1 MMNGDFKLKY
11 VKIIP
16 VGIIVI
22 TIIVL
27 GYNFTSESDIENEV
41 EEQFHD
47 EKIEFILQNL
57 LLEQITETIIEDE
70 DGTQIV
76 LIEGMI
82 ENEKGEKIK
91 IGLHTMVNED
101 GDEKIKFVETNY
113 GKIFKILT
121 IKEKFQPCYK

>member
-57 LLEQITETIIEDE
+57 LLEEITETIR
-70 DGTQIV
+70 
-76 LIEGMI
+76 
-82 ENEKGEKIK
+82 
-91 IGLHTMVNED
+91 
-101 GDEKIKFVETNY
+101 
-113 GKIFKILT
+113 
-121 IKEKFQPCYK
+121 

>member
-1 MMNGDFKLKY
+1 MMNWDFKLKY

-22 TIIVL
+22 AIIVL

-47 EKIEFILQNL
+47 EKTEFILQNL
-57 LLEQITETIIEDE
+57 LLEQITETVMEDE

-76 LIEGMI
+76 LIEGI
-82 ENEKGEKIK
+82 
-91 IGLHTMVNED
+91 
-101 GDEKIKFVETNY
+101 
-113 GKIFKILT
+113 
-121 IKEKFQPCYK
+121 